1 MPFPAGLCSAPRC
14 MCVSIGLHR
23 CNSAHAG
30 TKLNS
35 THSRT
40 NTDMI
45 SIGCVM
51 SVTDVSETS
60 FLCSARG
67 SMYVCV
73 DRTASMQQRPRGD
86 KTKQHPLADEY

>member
-1 MPFPAGLCSAPRC
+1 MRDERYGRIGNELSLLRARGS
-14 MCVSIGLHR
+14 MYVCVDRIGLHR
-23 CNSAHAG
+23 WNSAHVG

-35 THSRT
+35 THWRT

-60 FLCSARG
+60 FHVFLLSFMIG
-67 SMYVCV
+67 WF
-73 DRTASMQQRPRGD
+73 
-86 KTKQHPLADEY
+86 